1 MNQKFYTVEEISK
14 MLDMH
19 VKTIQRY
26 IREGKIKASKVGK
39 AWKVSGHDLSS
50 FLGETPKIEEQKP
63 AKVSTVVDIELYD
76 KDEVMRI
83 TNMLNA
89 SLQMKDPSYSGC
101 TLNTM
106 YIESENM
113 LRIMLWGNLKFT
125 EIMIGSIRSL
135 TERE

>member
-1 MNQKFYTVEEISK
+1 VSQKFYTVEEISK

-19 VKTIQRY
+19 IKTIQRY

-39 AWKVSGHDLSS
+39 AWKVSGHDLST
-50 FLGETPKIEEQKP
+50 FLGEEPKIEEQKP
-63 AKVSTVVDIELYD
+63 AKVSTVVDIELYE

-89 SLQMKDPSYSGC
+89 SLQMKDSSYSGC

>member
-26 IREGKIKASKVGK
+26 IREGKIKTSKVGK
-39 AWKVSGHDLSS
+39 AWKVSGHDLNT
-50 FLGETPKIEEQKP
+50 FLDEEPKIEEQKP
-63 AKVSTVVDIELYD
+63 AKVSTVVDIELYE

>member
-1 MNQKFYTVEEISK
+1 

-39 AWKVSGHDLSS
+39 AWKVSGHDLST
-50 FLGETPKIEEQKP
+50 FLGDEPKIEEQKP

-89 SLQMKDPSYSGC
+89 SLQMKDPSYSGS

-125 EIMIGSIRSL
+125 EIIIGSIRSL
-135 TERE
+135 TESE